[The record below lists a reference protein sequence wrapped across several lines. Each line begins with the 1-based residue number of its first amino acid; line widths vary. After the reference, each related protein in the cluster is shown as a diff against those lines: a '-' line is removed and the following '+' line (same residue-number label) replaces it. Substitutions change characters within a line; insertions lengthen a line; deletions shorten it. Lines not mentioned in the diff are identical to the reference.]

1 MKGKRNVNREL
12 IVMLG
17 IFAAAS
23 WLMPSAAVA
32 KSAAE
37 ERREIQQVSAETLKR
52 LYELYPSA
60 RGPVESAAGYATFS
74 NFGLKIFVMGSGRGK
89 GVIVNNA
96 TGEKTYMK
104 MVQVGG
110 GVGIGAKKFRL
121 VFVFQTTK
129 ALNDFVNKGWEFGG
143 AAEGSAMWADQGAAL
158 EAAVSVMP
166 GVWVYQITETGL
178 AADAMIKGTKYY
190 KDSALN

>member
-1 MKGKRNVNREL
+1 MKDSRNAIRAL
-12 IVMLG
+12 TLMLG
-17 IFAAAS
+17 LFATAS
-23 WLMPSAAVA
+23 WLVPSAAVA

-37 ERREIQQVSAETLKR
+37 ERKEIQQVSAQTLKR
-52 LYELYPSA
+52 LYKLHPSA
-60 RGPVESAAGYATFS
+60 RGVVESAAGYGTFS
-74 NFGLKIFVMGSGRGK
+74 NFGLKIFVMGGGKGK

-96 TGEKTYMK
+96 SGEKTYMK

-110 GVGIGAKKFRL
+110 GVGIGGKKFRL
-121 VFVFQTTK
+121 VFAFQTTR
-129 ALNDFVNKGWEFGG
+129 ALNEFINKGWEFGG

-158 EAAVSVMP
+158 ETAISVMP

-178 AADAMIKGTKYY
+178 AADAMVKGTKYY